1 MASPY
6 KMNRMPLLPP
16 DCDRELRVRPVRY
29 RRRRWPRASPGIVF
43 LALVGGLSIV
53 GFLGLMIMR
62 SIGLPL

>member
-16 DCDRELRVRPVRY
+16 DCDQRARSEFVNGRRV
-29 RRRRWPRASPGIVF
+29 PRASLGVLF
-43 LALVGGLSIV
+43 LAVVGALSIV
-53 GFLGLMIMR
+53 GFLGLMIFR